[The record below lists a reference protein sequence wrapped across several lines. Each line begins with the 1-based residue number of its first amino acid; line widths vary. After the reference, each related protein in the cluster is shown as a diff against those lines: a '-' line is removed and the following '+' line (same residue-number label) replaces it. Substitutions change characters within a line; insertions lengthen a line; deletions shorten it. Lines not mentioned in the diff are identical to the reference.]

1 MLKKGDV
8 APDFE
13 ADASDG
19 TRFRLYER
27 KGLCTVVYF
36 FPKAFTPG
44 CTKETKTFA
53 ANYSE
58 IRMARSEVVGISSDS
73 LEKQC
78 AFAKST
84 GATFPMI
91 GDSTGAICKSYG
103 VLFPLVNIARRVT
116 FVIDNLEHKIVG
128 RTEHLLDIARHR
140 DEVLGLID
148 ELARTRRLE

>member
-1 MLKKGDV
+1 MLGKGDI

-19 TRFRLYER
+19 TKFRLYDR

-44 CTKETKTFA
+44 CTKEAKTFA
-53 ANYSE
+53 ANYPE
-58 IRMARSEVVGISSDS
+58 IRMARAEVVGISSDA
-73 LEKQC
+73 LDKQC
-78 AFAKST
+78 EFAKST

-91 GDSTGAICKSYG
+91 GDSTGAICKAYG
-103 VLFPLVNIARRVT
+103 VLFPLVKIARRVT
-116 FVIDNLEHKIVG
+116 FVVDNVDHKIVG
-128 RTEHLLDIARHR
+128 RTEHLLDIGRHR
-140 DEVLGLID
+140 DEVLRLID